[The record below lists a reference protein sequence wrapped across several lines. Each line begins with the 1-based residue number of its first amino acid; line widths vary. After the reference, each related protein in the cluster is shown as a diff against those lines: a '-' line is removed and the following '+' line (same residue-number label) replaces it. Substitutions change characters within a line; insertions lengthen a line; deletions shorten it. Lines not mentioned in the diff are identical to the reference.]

1 MKTINFFTIF
11 IIEYFIINSS
21 ENKILFVFEHFRHGA
36 RSPSDLFED
45 DLDLVGEKWYGT
57 QELSYVGIRQ
67 SYLLGH
73 FIRNK
78 YPDLINYKK
87 YNPKE
92 IEVLS
97 TMTNR
102 TIMSAR
108 AHVNGIFNNTEKN
121 QIDDNQINLSIPY
134 YLSSE
139 IDEININNT
148 SLYPDNFPEEVPVH
162 IIDYNE
168 KLIQLE
174 KNSICPAIKD
184 MREENKKRQEFKDF
198 IQEFNSTFGEQLL
211 KIYNNKDSNYYMD
224 YENVNDICI
233 SIIIN
238 KFDDREFKFFNDKID
253 LELFYKMALK
263 FFGLKTNLVYSNNI
277 NGTLGYVG
285 SSIFIRKI
293 LSYMENIINDLEN
306 GDNKTPKLVA
316 FASHDTAIANM
327 EGILDNLFDI
337 EPIPPTYSSSYIF
350 ELTKNEDSNEYFVNL
365 VLNNET
371 LKTIEYN
378 MFKNKI
384 ISDSWTYEETG
395 KYCGFLKEEDKKPK
409 NDKNISKKTWV
420 IIIIIFGLLNAI
432 FIGLIIYLLLSK
444 KSFQDIPEIIE
455 GQNKID
461 IKKS

>member
-1 MKTINFFTIF
+1 MKFINFFIIF
-11 IIEYFIINSS
+11 IIEYFLINTS
-21 ENKILFVFEHFRHGA
+21 ENKILFVFELFRHGA
-36 RSPSDLFED
+36 RSSSDLFEN
-45 DLDLVGEKWYGT
+45 DLDLIREKWYGSL
-57 QELSYVGIRQ
+57 ELTYVGIRQ
-67 SYLLGH
+67 VYLLGH

-97 TMTNR
+97 SMTNR

-134 YLSSE
+134 YLSNK

-162 IIDYNE
+162 IIDNNE
-168 KLIQLE
+168 KLIQLDQN
-174 KNSICPAIKD
+174 KICPAIIEMK
-184 MREENKKRQEFKDF
+184 EENKNRQEFKDF

-211 KIYNNKDSNYYMD
+211 KIYNIKDYDYYMD
-224 YENVNDICI
+224 YDNINDICI
-233 SIIIN
+233 SIIPN
-238 KFDDREFKFFNDKID
+238 KFDDREFKFFNNEID
-253 LELFYKMALK
+253 LELFYKTALK
-263 FFGLKTNLVYSNNI
+263 FYELKSNLVNSNNI

-293 LSYMENIINDLEN
+293 LSYMENFINDLEN
-306 GDNKTPKLVA
+306 GNNKAPKLVV
-316 FASHDTAIANM
+316 FSSHNSAIGIM
-327 EGILDNLFDI
+327 EGILDNLFEI
-337 EPIPPTYSSSYIF
+337 EPITAAYSSSYIF
-350 ELTKNEDSNEYFVNL
+350 ELTKNEDNNEYFVNL
-365 VLNNET
+365 VLDNET
-371 LKTIEYN
+371 LKTIEFN

-409 NDKNISKKTWV
+409 NNNKRNKKIWM
-420 IIIIIFGLLNAI
+420 IIIIIFGLLNAAL
-432 FIGLIIYLLLSK
+432 IGLIIYLLIPK
-444 KSFQDIPEIIE
+444 KNFHDFLEIIK
-455 GQNKID
+455 NKI
-461 IKKS
+461 KRHH